1 MSSLILGILSLVLL
15 FVVVLQISKVS
26 DLIKALKNDKEE
38 VKNHSKSALYLAIV
52 GLVMLIYAVIST
64 VTSAHKF
71 LPTPATE
78 QGMWVNNLM
87 NTTIVITGI
96 MFFVTQIL
104 LFYFVYKYHYR
115 KDRKALYYPDNHK
128 LELAW
133 TVVPAIVLTA
143 LIGLGISK
151 WLKVFSDAPTEA
163 VVIEVT
169 GKQFSWIARYP
180 GQDRKLG
187 MRDFTL
193 VTLDNELGVNWS
205 DKDSH
210 DDFIAD
216 EIVLPVN
223 KPVLV
228 NIGALDVIHSF
239 YIPEFRMMLDAVPGI
254 PTKLW
259 FTPTIT
265 TEEMRKETNN
275 PEFDYWVAC
284 NQLCGSG
291 HYNMKKK
298 VVVVSEEEYKKWVSE
313 QASYYET
320 VVKPALDA
328 KAAEAPATQEVA
340 ATDNHASTY
349 DLTLEN
355 GFGLKGALNGGVEQK
370 LVEFIKSDKPVSK
383 DLWFSFDRL
392 LFESGSDKLVPSSQ
406 EQLKNIAEILNAY
419 PNVEIKIGGYTDN
432 TGDAKENLNLS
443 SDRAKSVM
451 AELVKLG
458 VDKKRLKAEGYGEEH
473 PVASNDTAE
482 GRQQNRR
489 IDIRVTK
496 K

>member
-15 FVVVLQISKVS
+15 FVVILQISKVS

-38 VKNHSKSALYLAIV
+38 VTNHSKSALYLAII
-52 GLVMLIYAVIST
+52 GLVMLIYSVIST
-64 VTSAHKF
+64 ATSVHKF

-78 QGMWVNNLM
+78 QGMWIKNLL

-115 KDRKALYYPDNHK
+115 KDRKALFYPDNHK

-133 TVVPAIVLTA
+133 TVVPAIVLTT

-151 WLKVFSDAPTEA
+151 WLKVFSPAPTDA

-169 GKQFSWIARYP
+169 GKQFAWVARYP
-180 GQDRKLG
+180 GVDRKLG

-193 VTLDNELGVNWS
+193 VTPDNELGVNWG
-205 DKDSH
+205 DKSSH

-265 TEEMRKETNN
+265 TEQMRKETNN
-275 PEFDYWVAC
+275 PEFDYYVAC

-313 QASYYET
+313 QPSYYET

-328 KAAEAPATQEVA
+328 KAAEAPATEAVS
-340 ATDNHASTY
+340 ATDNHATTF
-349 DLTLEN
+349 DLTLES
-355 GFGLKGALNGGVEQK
+355 GFGLKGALAGGVEQK
-370 LVEFIKSDKPVSK
+370 LVEFIKIDKAVSK

-392 LFESGSDKLVPSSQ
+392 LFETGSDKLIASSQ
-406 EQLKNIAEILNAY
+406 EQLKNIAEILKAF
-419 PNVEIKIGGYTDN
+419 PNVEVKIGGYTDN
-432 TGDAKENLNLS
+432 TGDANANLKLS
-443 SDRAKSVM
+443 DARAKNVM
-451 AELVKLG
+451 EQLIKLG
-458 VDKKRLKAEGYGEEH
+458 IDKGRLKSEGYGQEH
-473 PVASNDTAE
+473 PVASNDTEE